1 MKKVSQILI
10 VMAIMSLMSC
20 GQLHVVTLYVDTSQ
34 IEQSNTDQYVHFGQP
49 DGISNKDFTTHVRRG
64 DKIIWE
70 AVSISESK
78 EPVKIDSIYHISG
91 EEIFRRKSSGVTIP
105 WLTTNSSLPEANGI
119 PRVLFAGTIK
129 KRPSEQRAFL
139 WEKYGIAFTI
149 DEVSYNIDPMIK
161 AYR

>member
-1 MKKVSQILI
+1 MKRVSQFLI

-20 GQLHVVTLYVDTSQ
+20 GQLHVVTLYVDTTNV
-34 IEQSNTDQYVHFGQP
+34 EQGNIATKANFGQP
-49 DGISNKDFTTHVRRG
+49 TGVSNENFTTHVRRG

-70 AVSISESK
+70 AVSVSDPK
-78 EPVKIDSIYHISG
+78 EQIQIDSIYHISG
-91 EEIFRRKSSGVTIP
+91 ERIFKSKSSGVAIP
-105 WLTTNSSLPEANGI
+105 WLTTNSSLPEAKGI
-119 PRVLFAGTIK
+119 ASFLFKGTIK

-149 DEVSYNIDPMIK
+149 NDVPLTIDPVIK